1 MDEFGEPVG
10 GPARPDDPAVLLL
23 RFAWRY
29 RRELGPFYVLL
40 ALTTIAGIGNMYAPA
55 LWLLALPL
63 GASVTA
69 ALLRWKTDRRVERAY
84 VLAIGGAGT
93 LWAMLAWWAS
103 PGHNWLAVTGL
114 AGAVIGGIP
123 HWLHYRRRGHVTVR
137 RGAPRAIQRE
147 MRKIVKDWPEV
158 SEYMQLGGSHIQ
170 RAEADEIG
178 YTLTLALR
186 AGLTLADVM
195 GNLHRV
201 ESVLKTPPGAG
212 RLMPDPKRADRVFL
226 RIVRNDPLAT
236 PIPWPGDPAD
246 SIMDPIALGQ
256 FEDGE
261 LVKFV
266 LPGGHVLIG
275 GATGRGKSGVL
286 NVILAELAARSDVV
300 LWGVDMKRGL
310 ELAPWRRVLGRLA
323 ITDDEALEALT
334 AANRVLDARASV
346 LAERGE
352 RKWQPNPDA
361 PALLVL
367 VDELA
372 EVGTEAMA
380 QLERLAR
387 LGRAAGIILVTVTQR
402 PSAEA
407 LGGLDARTQM
417 TTRIA
422 LGVIE
427 ARDGELILGAG
438 RVGAGWRAERLLG
451 PGYFLALVP
460 GIYEQPRPARAYWLT
475 DAAVRAVVARVGAQ
489 RPALD
494 SESADAAARLQEP
507 SQDSRG
513 ARERADIALL
523 AALDAAPPD
532 GLSADEVAARVGRSR
547 AWVVLAPGRARDRW
561 PGRQSAPGS
570 LDRWRRAVTAHVT
583 SARWSVNVGRIER
596 ARVLNAWTR
605 KQLAGVAHVT
615 PKTLTDMCS
624 GRRRPTFGTV
634 QAICSALGL
643 TVADV
648 IVFDYESTD
657 SGDGSR
663 FT

>member
-1 MDEFGEPVG
+1 MRWWRSSKSSRLDDRGRPYARRRALARARVARPVGEFGELVG
-10 GPARPDDPAVLLL
+10 GPARPDDPAVVLL

-40 ALTTIAGIGNMYAPA
+40 ALTTVAGGGNEYAPA
-55 LWLLALPL
+55 LWLLAVPL
-63 GASVTA
+63 GVAVTV
-69 ALLRWKTDRRVERAY
+69 ALWRWKTDRPAERAY
-84 VLAIGGAGT
+84 VVAIGGAAT
-93 LWAMLAWWAS
+93 LWTMAAWRAS
-103 PGHNWLAVTGL
+103 PGHDWLVVTGL
-114 AGAVIGGIP
+114 AGAIAAGIP
-123 HWLHYRRRGHVTVR
+123 YWWHYRRRAKVTVR
-137 RGAPRAIQRE
+137 RSASRATRRE
-147 MRKIVKDWPEV
+147 LRKVVKDWPELA
-158 SEYMQLGGSHIQ
+158 EYMQLAGSHIQ

-178 YTLTLALR
+178 YSLTLALR
-186 AGLTLADVM
+186 TGLTSSDVM

-201 ESVLKTPPGAG
+201 ESVLRTPPGAA
-212 RLMPDPKRADRVFL
+212 RLRPDPQRADRVFL
-226 RIVRNDPLAT
+226 RIVRNDPLST

-246 SIMDPIALGQ
+246 CVTEPIALGQ

-261 LVKFV
+261 RVRFA

-286 NVILAELAARSDVV
+286 NVILAELATRLDVV

-310 ELAPWRRVLGRLA
+310 ELAPWRRVLHRLA
-323 ITDDEALEALT
+323 TTDDEALEMLT
-334 AANRVLDARASV
+334 AANRVLDARARL

-352 RKWQPNPDA
+352 RNWQPALAA

-372 EVGTEAMA
+372 ELSAEAMA

-407 LGGLDARTQM
+407 LRGLDARTQM

-438 RVGAGWRAERLLG
+438 RVGAGWRAERLSG

-460 GIYEQPRPARAYWLT
+460 GIHEQPRPARAYWLT
-475 DAAVRAVVARVGAQ
+475 DSAVRAVVAHAGAQ

-494 SESADAAARLQEP
+494 PESSDAAARPQEP

-513 ARERADIALL
+513 ERERADVALL

-532 GLSADEVAARVGRSR
+532 GLSADELAARVGRSR
-547 AWVVLAPGRARDRW
+547 AWVFSRLDVHGSAGRAVRLRRGRW
-561 PGRQSAPGS
+561 TGG
-570 LDRWRRAVTAHVT
+570 
-583 SARWSVNVGRIER
+583 GER
-596 ARVLNAWTR
+596 
-605 KQLAGVAHVT
+605 
-615 PKTLTDMCS
+615 
-624 GRRRPTFGTV
+624 
-634 QAICSALGL
+634 
-643 TVADV
+643 
-648 IVFDYESTD
+648 
-657 SGDGSR
+657 
-663 FT
+663 

>member
-1 MDEFGEPVG
+1 MV
-10 GPARPDDPAVLLL
+10 LL

-29 RRELGPFYVLL
+29 RHELGPFYALL
-40 ALTTIAGIGNMYAPA
+40 ALATVAGIGYEYAPA
-55 LWLLALPL
+55 LWLLAVPL
-63 GASVTA
+63 GAAVTA
-69 ALLRWKTDRRVERAY
+69 ALWRWKTDRTAERAY
-84 VLAIGGAGT
+84 VVAIGTAAT
-93 LWAMLAWWAS
+93 LWTTAAWWAS
-103 PGHNWLAVTGL
+103 PGHDWLAATGL
-114 AGAVIGGIP
+114 AGAVAGGIP
-123 HWLHYRRRGHVTVR
+123 HWFHYRRRGKVTVR
-137 RGAPRAIQRE
+137 RGAPSAIRRE
-147 MRKIVKDWPEV
+147 MRRIVKDWPEL
-158 SEYMQLGGSHIQ
+158 SEYMQLAGSHIQ

-178 YTLTLALR
+178 YSLTLALR
-186 AGLTLADVM
+186 AGLTSADVI

-201 ESVLKTPPGAG
+201 ESVLQTSPGAA
-212 RLMPDPKRADRVFL
+212 RLLPDPKRADRVFV

-236 PIPWPGDPAD
+236 PIPWPGDPAE
-246 SIMDPIALGQ
+246 SITEPIPLGQ

-261 LVKFV
+261 PVRFP

-286 NVILAELAARSDVV
+286 NVILAELATRTDVV

-310 ELAPWRRVLGRLA
+310 ELAPWRQVLDRLA
-323 ITDDEALEALT
+323 TTNDEAVETLT
-334 AANRVLDARASV
+334 AANRVLDARARL

-352 RKWQPNPDA
+352 RKWQPTPDT

-372 EVGTEAMA
+372 ELSAEAMA

-438 RVGAGWRAERLLG
+438 RVGSGWRAERLGG

-460 GIYEQPRPARAYWLT
+460 GVHEQPRPARAYWLT
-475 DAAVRAVVARVGAQ
+475 DGAVRTVVASAGAR

-494 SESADAAARLQEP
+494 PESADAATRPQEP

-513 ARERADIALL
+513 ERERADVALL

-532 GLSADEVAARVGRSR
+532 GLSADELAARVGRSR
-547 AWVVLAPGRARDRW
+547 AWVFSRLDVHAAAGRAIRLRRGRW
-561 PGRQSAPGS
+561 IGRGEQ
-570 LDRWRRAVTAHVT
+570 
-583 SARWSVNVGRIER
+583 
-596 ARVLNAWTR
+596 
-605 KQLAGVAHVT
+605 
-615 PKTLTDMCS
+615 
-624 GRRRPTFGTV
+624 
-634 QAICSALGL
+634 
-643 TVADV
+643 
-648 IVFDYESTD
+648 
-657 SGDGSR
+657 
-663 FT
+663 